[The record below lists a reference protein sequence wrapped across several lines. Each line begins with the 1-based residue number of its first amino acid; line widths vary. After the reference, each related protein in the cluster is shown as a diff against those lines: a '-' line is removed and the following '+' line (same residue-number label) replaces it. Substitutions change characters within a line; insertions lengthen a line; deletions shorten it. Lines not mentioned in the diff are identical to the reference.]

1 MHLFAADPV
10 RGNVL
15 VALKTIPQGQRAF
28 TLVQRAHKASIKA
41 LQLGLGVDLEFLETE
56 GEYLLDSNLASW
68 LEDFREQAYN
78 NGVSASSSSVSTA
91 ATAAT
96 CV

>member
-41 LQLGLGVDLEFLETE
+41 LQLGLNVDLEFLETE
-56 GEYLLDSNLASW
+56 QGEYLLDANLAYW
-68 LEDFREQAYN
+68 LEDFRQQAYN
-78 NGVSASSSSVSTA
+78 SGVFAPSSA
-91 ATAAT
+91 
-96 CV
+96 